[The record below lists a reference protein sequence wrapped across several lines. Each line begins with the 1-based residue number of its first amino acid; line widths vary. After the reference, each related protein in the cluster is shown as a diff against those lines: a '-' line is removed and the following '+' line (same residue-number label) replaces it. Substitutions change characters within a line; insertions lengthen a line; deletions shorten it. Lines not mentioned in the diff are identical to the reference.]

1 MLHPNG
7 APPTHTAAMAV
18 IDRPSHHAASIL
30 ICFLAAQA
38 MMDVDDHKMGGRRP
52 ETMERC
58 G

>member
-1 MLHPNG
+1 
-7 APPTHTAAMAV
+7 MAV